1 VLIIIGL
8 LAGGIV
14 VGSSLVKR
22 ARIESAKSLTNRSPI
37 KATEDLVMWFEGSL
51 LDSFANGQSTNGTS
65 ISSGWNNIGG
75 VNNISSATVD
85 GTAPIYANS
94 INSIPAVKFEGN
106 NALKVEVGSINNSD
120 YTIMITE
127 QRESNKADNYLLGDP
142 SITGTNQNLLIGYKT
157 DGTIVHSQ
165 GGASTSYTSAIN
177 GYASYAGPRVIII
190 THSASEG
197 NKTYVNG
204 ILAGKLTTNTAKEPI
219 TDLANLAIGKNYIG
233 QIGELA
239 VFKRA
244 LSATEI
250 TDISDY
256 MSNKWRIKVDT
267 KNTDC
272 SAGIVIDN
280 GCDASSCPISIAGIS
295 KTSVDGTA
303 STSTL
308 SCDKTGYTGSIT
320 YSCINK
326 TFATTPANAS
336 CSCATG
342 YTLVSGS
349 CIPSCNVPTTNGI
362 VSSQVTG
369 NNGTINCTATGYTGS
384 VAYSCASQ
392 GSNATITGSCG
403 CSTGY
408 VLASGACVPTNCP
421 VSITGISSPSSVS
434 YTSTSTPLTC
444 NATGYT
450 GTVNYTC
457 TTGTLTATGS
467 CSCATGYS
475 LVSGVCTPITCS
487 ITGVTKLNNKTGL
500 AYASSATAIPNSPTS
515 ACATGYSGSPTYT
528 CTATGVATIVSNS
541 CITPCAPG
549 SQTFSFTGGS
559 QSFTVPNGCSSLI
572 IEAWGA
578 QGASSGSSGGKL
590 PGKGGYVKGT
600 LTGIASGQT
609 FAVFVGGQNGFNGGG
624 SAKGIGIGGGG
635 SDIRLNGS
643 SLADRIIV
651 GGGGGGNG
659 ESGYT
664 SGGGGGSGS
673 CDANYCGG
681 GAGKGDSDRY
691 SSNAGGLNG
700 GSSVTNDGGLSGSG
714 GSGGGLNGG
723 GGGGFGA
730 GSSAGNG
737 GLGSGGNAS
746 TGGPC
751 SYVGGGGGGYY
762 GGGGGAGGSNNC
774 SSAGG
779 GGGSSWS
786 GTLASP
792 TFQGGVRSGNGQ
804 VIISW
809 Q

>member
-1 VLIIIGL
+1 MAHL
-8 LAGGIV
+8 LVVGGI
-14 VGSSLVKR
+14 
-22 ARIESAKSLTNRSPI
+22 I
-37 KATEDLVMWFEGSL
+37 F
-51 LDSFANGQSTNGTS
+51 
-65 ISSGWNNIGG
+65 GG

-106 NALKVEVGSINNSD
+106 NALKVGVDSINNSD

-165 GGASTSYTSAIN
+165 GGATTSYTSAIN
-177 GYASYAGPRVIII
+177 GYASYAGPRVIIV

-219 TDLANLAIGKNYIG
+219 ADLANLSIGKNYIG

-244 LSATEI
+244 LSDTEI

-272 SAGIVIDN
+272 SAGIVTDN

-362 VSSQVTG
+362 TTTQVTG
-369 NNGTINCTATGYTGS
+369 NNGTLNCTTTGYTGS

-392 GSNATITGSCG
+392 GSNATITGSC
-403 CSTGY
+403 
-408 VLASGACVPTNCP
+408 
-421 VSITGISSPSSVS
+421 
-434 YTSTSTPLTC
+434 
-444 NATGYT
+444 
-450 GTVNYTC
+450 
-457 TTGTLTATGS
+457 
-467 CSCATGYS
+467 SCATGYS
-475 LVSGVCTPITCS
+475 LVSGACTPITCS
-487 ITGVTKLNNKTGL
+487 ITSVTGINNKTGL
-500 AYASSATAIPNSPTS
+500 AYASSATAIPNTPTS
-515 ACATGYSGSPTYT
+515 ACASGYSGSPTYT

-541 CITPCAPG
+541 CGLNCNIPASWPSSAANRYGYTINHTAGAWVTYNCNADNITGTYQMSCNNG
-549 SQTFSFTGGS
+549 SYNYQNHNCTT
-559 QSFTVPNGCSSLI
+559 
-572 IEAWGA
+572 A
-578 QGASSGSSGGKL
+578 QCIFNAYSYYAGYGISSGYSGGAPL
-590 PGKGGYVKGT
+590 
-600 LTGIASGQT
+600 
-609 FAVFVGGQNGFNGGG
+609 
-624 SAKGIGIGGGG
+624 
-635 SDIRLNGS
+635 
-643 SLADRIIV
+643 
-651 GGGGGGNG
+651 
-659 ESGYT
+659 
-664 SGGGGGSGS
+664 
-673 CDANYCGG
+673 
-681 GAGKGDSDRY
+681 
-691 SSNAGGLNG
+691 
-700 GSSVTNDGGLSGSG
+700 
-714 GSGGGLNGG
+714 
-723 GGGGFGA
+723 
-730 GSSAGNG
+730 
-737 GLGSGGNAS
+737 
-746 TGGPC
+746 
-751 SYVGGGGGGYY
+751 
-762 GGGGGAGGSNNC
+762 
-774 SSAGG
+774 
-779 GGGSSWS
+779 
-786 GTLASP
+786 
-792 TFQGGVRSGNGQ
+792 
-804 VIISW
+804 
-809 Q
+809 

>member
-1 VLIIIGL
+1 MIIIGL

-14 VGSSLVKR
+14 VGTSLVKR

-106 NALKVEVGSINNSD
+106 NALKVGVGSINNSD

-165 GGASTSYTSAIN
+165 GGATTSYTSAIN
-177 GYASYAGPRVIII
+177 GYASYSGPRVIII

-204 ILAGKLTTNTAKEPI
+204 IFAGKLTTNTAKEPI
-219 TDLANLAIGKNYIG
+219 ADLANLAIGKNYIG

-244 LSATEI
+244 LSDTEI

-272 SAGIVIDN
+272 SSGIVTNN

-349 CIPSCNVPTTNGI
+349 CIPSCNFPTTNGI
-362 VSSQVTG
+362 TTTQVTG

-408 VLASGACVPTNCP
+408 VLVSGACVPTNCP

-444 NATGYT
+444 NVTGYA

-487 ITGVTKLNNKTGL
+487 ITSVTKLNNKTEL

-515 ACATGYSGSPTYT
+515 ACASGYSGSPTYT

-541 CITPCAPG
+541 C
-549 SQTFSFTGGS
+549 S
-559 QSFTVPNGCSSLI
+559 
-572 IEAWGA
+572 A
-578 QGASSGSSGGKL
+578 QGIAQFSGYKAWADGAYATNCNEYRNPSGSKTYSGSTGDGIYRIS
-590 PGKGGYVKGT
+590 PAGT
-600 LTGIASGQT
+600 P
-609 FAVFVGGQNGFNGGG
+609 F
-624 SAKGIGIGGGG
+624 
-635 SDIRLNGS
+635 DIYCDMN
-643 SLADRIIV
+643 
-651 GGGGGGNG
+651 
-659 ESGYT
+659 T
-664 SGGGGGSGS
+664 SGGGW
-673 CDANYCGG
+673 ALI
-681 GAGKGDSDRY
+681 GKIGDPRY
-691 SSNAGGLNG
+691 L
-700 GSSVTNDGGLSGSG
+700 
-714 GSGGGLNGG
+714 
-723 GGGGFGA
+723 
-730 GSSAGNG
+730 
-737 GLGSGGNAS
+737 
-746 TGGPC
+746 PI
-751 SYVGGGGGGYY
+751 
-762 GGGGGAGGSNNC
+762 
-774 SSAGG
+774 
-779 GGGSSWS
+779 
-786 GTLASP
+786 LA
-792 TFQGGVRSGNGQ
+792 
-804 VIISW
+804 
-809 Q
+809 

>member
-1 VLIIIGL
+1 MAHL
-8 LAGGIV
+8 LVVGGI
-14 VGSSLVKR
+14 
-22 ARIESAKSLTNRSPI
+22 I
-37 KATEDLVMWFEGSL
+37 F
-51 LDSFANGQSTNGTS
+51 
-65 ISSGWNNIGG
+65 GG

-106 NALKVEVGSINNSD
+106 NALKVGVDSINNSD

-165 GGASTSYTSAIN
+165 GGATTSYTSAIN
-177 GYASYAGPRVIII
+177 GYASYAGPRVIIV

-219 TDLANLAIGKNYIG
+219 ADLANLSIGKNYIG

-244 LSATEI
+244 LSDTEI

-272 SAGIVIDN
+272 SAGIVTDN

-362 VSSQVTG
+362 TTTQVTG
-369 NNGTINCTATGYTGS
+369 NNGTLNCTTTGYTGS

-392 GSNATITGSCG
+392 GSNATITGSCS
-403 CSTGY
+403 CATGY
-408 VLASGACVPTNCP
+408 SLVSGACVPINCP
-421 VSITGISSPSSVS
+421 VSVTGISSPSSVS

-475 LVSGVCTPITCS
+475 FSKWSL
-487 ITGVTKLNNKTGL
+487 
-500 AYASSATAIPNSPTS
+500 
-515 ACATGYSGSPTYT
+515 YS
-528 CTATGVATIVSNS
+528 
-541 CITPCAPG
+541 
-549 SQTFSFTGGS
+549 
-559 QSFTVPNGCSSLI
+559 
-572 IEAWGA
+572 
-578 QGASSGSSGGKL
+578 
-590 PGKGGYVKGT
+590 
-600 LTGIASGQT
+600 
-609 FAVFVGGQNGFNGGG
+609 
-624 SAKGIGIGGGG
+624 
-635 SDIRLNGS
+635 
-643 SLADRIIV
+643 
-651 GGGGGGNG
+651 
-659 ESGYT
+659 
-664 SGGGGGSGS
+664 
-673 CDANYCGG
+673 NY
-681 GAGKGDSDRY
+681 
-691 SSNAGGLNG
+691 L
-700 GSSVTNDGGLSGSG
+700 
-714 GSGGGLNGG
+714 
-723 GGGGFGA
+723 
-730 GSSAGNG
+730 
-737 GLGSGGNAS
+737 
-746 TGGPC
+746 
-751 SYVGGGGGGYY
+751 
-762 GGGGGAGGSNNC
+762 
-774 SSAGG
+774 
-779 GGGSSWS
+779 
-786 GTLASP
+786 
-792 TFQGGVRSGNGQ
+792 
-804 VIISW
+804 
-809 Q
+809 